1 MEHKNIYEQPNKN
14 RKKAATVF
22 TSLAVAGALLIA
34 GTKVCSNFKLK
45 KNTEVTTEVTTTMV
59 SNEESNLLLTEGFD
73 INNPDEVSKRAQDIY
88 DISEKKRTVLDI
100 QNSKYIVNGLSD
112 NIIYPDNIKT
122 DDQKLEY
129 VQSLVTL
136 LSITLDDYLS
146 DYTAMLNYIVN
157 DGMLDLE
164 FAGNTNYIPYAYMWM
179 PQTNEAKKLAIEI
192 AKVCEE
198 QRSNIENKDV
208 SAMHETADK
217 FYDLF
222 LQIEKT
228 EASYGEQVLLYNEFD
243 AKLQLFV
250 YVLDK
255 EKLSD
260 LKQVPSYITQQ
271 AGQVYSEIGAR
282 EGWKLSPT
290 YEKALEEGTFGKDI
304 SKEIESYRAE
314 EASQAEEYYKEL
326 NDQIK
331 NESSVVNEGG
341 APAGDS
347 SDEQEVIDDTVTTRV
362 SESEF
367 VVSIPDEGTVV
378 VTEPGGAVV
387 DESMVAEPSTTAP
400 SETTTYVDANEDIPV
415 ISDKEFFGQ
424 ATEEDIEDYRNAPY
438 EKAAYT
444 TGVGILAAGVLGRL
458 QIVSED
464 KVKKKR
470 KNK

>member
-59 SNEESNLLLTEGFD
+59 SNEESNLLLTEDFD

-100 QNSKYIVNGLSD
+100 QNSIYTLMLSD
-112 NIIYPDNIKT
+112 NIIYPDNVKT

-208 SAMHETADK
+208 SAMHETANK

-347 SDEQEVIDDTVTTRV
+347 SDKQEVINDTVTTRV

-378 VTEPGGAVV
+378 VTEPGGDVV

-438 EKAAYT
+438 EKTALGTGAGLLSVGAFGGLT
-444 TGVGILAAGVLGRL
+444 TVLDG
-458 QIVSED
+458 

-470 KNK
+470 KK